1 MAKDPFSDLRK
12 AYAAATGCGL
22 RTAQRHSDPKNPHPD
37 WLRFTQTTAATGA
50 ARQMKEGGAL
60 TTAEASALGTL
71 SPFRPAA
78 VPAFYDV
85 PDCELHPVQLLEKQ
99 AWQIYSDT
107 YEQWKKSL
115 INPLAPAID
124 VVYAKQ
130 LPVLRE
136 NYDKARRERETWEV
150 QQRIVVTLPEF
161 QAFQHQFLNPLAEI
175 LRGIP
180 TELPSTVN
188 PDNPAF
194 ARQQLR
200 DWLVE
205 KVNPRIEEMLLAAN
219 EVRPAA

>member
-12 AYAAATGCGL
+12 AYAAAAGISV
-22 RTAQRHSDPKNPHPD
+22 RTAQRHSDPSDPHPD
-37 WLRFTQTTAATGA
+37 WIRFTQTSAANGV

-60 TTAEASALGTL
+60 VPAEAAALGSM
-71 SPFRPAA
+71 SPFRPEAL
-78 VPAFYDV
+78 PAFYDV
-85 PDCELHPVQLLEKQ
+85 PDDQLHPVQRLEKN
-99 AWQIYSDT
+99 AWKLHADT
-107 YEQWKKSL
+107 FALWKEL
-115 INPLAPAID
+115 IVDPLSKAIAI
-124 VVYAKQ
+124 VYARE
-130 LPVLRE
+130 LPKLRE

-205 KVNPRIEEMLLAAN
+205 KVNPRIEEMLRAAN